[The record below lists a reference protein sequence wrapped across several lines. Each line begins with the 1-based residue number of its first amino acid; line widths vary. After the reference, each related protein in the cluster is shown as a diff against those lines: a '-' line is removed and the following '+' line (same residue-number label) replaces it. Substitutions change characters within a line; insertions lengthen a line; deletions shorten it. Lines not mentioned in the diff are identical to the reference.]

1 MFFMTYNQVSLT
13 AIKEA
18 RQRIA
23 DEIVRTPLVRLNL
36 DDAPAEI
43 YLKLEVLQPIRS
55 FKIRA
60 ACNAMKTIDK
70 DNLREGVWTASS
82 GNWAQGVA
90 WYARKLGVKCTIVVP
105 ENVSVTKQN
114 ALSRLGAQVVKA
126 SITEWMKIFETRNF
140 KGIIGQFVHPSLNP
154 AVMAGNGT
162 IGLEILEDL
171 PDVDTVII
179 PWGGGSLSCGIA
191 SAIRLLQPNVN
202 LFACEVSTST
212 PLAHSFAQDRA
223 ATEIPYT
230 PSFVEGIGYPIIFP
244 EMWYLAKKLL
254 DGSLVVS
261 LEEIIKGIQLLAEHN
276 SIIAEGAGA
285 ASVAA
290 ALSGKA
296 GGGKLVCVVS
306 GGNIDSTKLIKILQ
320 GKTP

>member
-1 MFFMTYNQVSLT
+1 MLLMTYNPISLK

-23 DEIVRTPLVRLNL
+23 DEVVRTPLVRLNL
-36 DDAPAEI
+36 DDVPAEI

-60 ACNAMKTIDK
+60 ACNAMKIIDK
-70 DNLREGVWTASS
+70 KHLRKGVWTASS
-82 GNWAQGVA
+82 GNWAQGIA
-90 WYARKLGVKCTIVVP
+90 WYARKLGIKCTIVVP

-114 ALSRLGAQVVKA
+114 ALSRLGARVVKA
-126 SITEWMKIFETRNF
+126 SISEWMKIFETRTF
-140 KGIIGQFVHPSLNP
+140 KGIIGRFIHPSLNP

-171 PDVDTVII
+171 PDVDAVII

-191 SAIRLLQPNVN
+191 SAIRQLQPNVH
-202 LFACEVSTST
+202 LFACEVATST

-223 ATEIPYT
+223 AKDIPYT

-244 EMWYLAKKLL
+244 EMWDLAKKLL

-261 LEEIIKGIQLLAEHN
+261 LEEVVTGIRLLAEQN

-285 ASVAA
+285 APVAA

-296 GGGKLVCVVS
+296 GGGKVVSVVS
-306 GGNIDSTKLIKILQ
+306 GGNIDSTKLINILQ